1 MTPKTSRFM
10 GRRYRVEVV
19 EKVGDGDRYGET
31 DHLSKVIRLESA
43 SDHDQI
49 RETLLH
55 EIIHQVAYMMEMNL
69 PEDSEEQVATV
80 LGRALL
86 GHMRDNHAL
95 WTWMLKRERNN
106 ANPAP

>member
-19 EKVGDGDRYGET
+19 EKVGEGDRYGET
-31 DHLSKVIRLESA
+31 DHIAKVIRLEAA
-43 SDHDQI
+43 SDHDQL

-69 PEDSEEQVATV
+69 PDDSEEQVATV

-95 WTWMLKRERNN
+95 WTWMLKRERRNGEGN
-106 ANPAP
+106 G